1 MSYSDKRK
9 IAVITG
15 STKGIGKSIGLTLL
29 REGCYVIFNYA
40 ASNKDAEALYNE
52 LQSAYAGNYEII
64 KSNLSEMEGVESLTE
79 SILRNHQ
86 SIDYLI
92 LNAGTTSRTSLRDI
106 SLDEWNRVLNTNL
119 TMPLFL
125 IQKLSKHIT
134 DGGRIIFIGSLMG
147 KYPHSMSISYGVSKA
162 GVHMLS
168 RYLVKEF
175 AERKITINTIIPGF
189 VDTPWQKNKPAEIRQ
204 SIENKV
210 ALGRFAEPEEIAKVC
225 LSIIENQYINGAEIV
240 VDGGYCYQ

>member
-1 MSYSDKRK
+1 
-9 IAVITG
+9 
-15 STKGIGKSIGLTLL
+15 
-29 REGCYVIFNYA
+29 
-40 ASNKDAEALYNE
+40 
-52 LQSAYAGNYEII
+52 
-64 KSNLSEMEGVESLTE
+64 
-79 SILRNHQ
+79 
-86 SIDYLI
+86 
-92 LNAGTTSRTSLRDI
+92 
-106 SLDEWNRVLNTNL
+106 
-119 TMPLFL
+119 
-125 IQKLSKHIT
+125 
-134 DGGRIIFIGSLMG
+134 
-147 KYPHSMSISYGVSKA
+147 
-162 GVHMLS
+162 MLS